1 MCAYTYIYAASDDAD
16 DFPVFENEI
25 EESKQLDPHVSSFF
39 TIYTLRKS
47 FADLMERQIF
57 SNRTLLRNKTHNL
70 TVALLRSV
78 QKVKHLIDIVKS
90 DYCDWDILENMRL

>member
-1 MCAYTYIYAASDDAD
+1 MHVCIYIYAASDDAA
-16 DFPVFENEI
+16 DFPVFETNI
-25 EESKQLDPHVSSFF
+25 EESKQLDPQVSSFF

-90 DYCDWDILENMRL
+90 DYCD